1 MASKEPSLIRSTK
14 AFSVEIPEGSSS
26 AKAKRSDIVAGEL
39 GELVHEQSHFE
50 EQLAQTT
57 LKQISENESIDTQ
70 QSFAAE
76 HVKTDEYA
84 HALEDALHESTNGI
98 SPDHLQSQAGVGVAT
113 DSHKDHLVGV
123 AEEHAEDHL
132 IGVTEEHDQ
141 DQVVGI
147 GNDASNEHLVAISN
161 EGLHDTHAVLPS
173 DKVEDHHVALASQQD
188 EKAHDVGIASQAID
202 DHHDSFAKDKL
213 EDHLAA
219 VPQDNIS
226 DTHASL
232 PDNATEDH
240 HVAVAVTEPAAPIPL
255 FVSSN
260 DDFPDDH
267 MEIEDPP
274 EEDLHTQAVTDEAL
288 VEHLEHVEEEKT
300 KLAQTHLLP
309 DSPAPLLTPQA
320 KPVAQQ
326 KQTPLV
332 KKAPAVLTP
341 EMVKHQQEALLA
353 KQHRMEE
360 FHGRVDAIRKTVN
373 DINSKL
379 DHISPQEKKPH

>member
-14 AFSVEIPEGSSS
+14 AFSVEIPEGSTS

-39 GELVHEQSHFE
+39 EDHGHEGSHFE
-50 EQLAQTT
+50 EQLSQTA
-57 LKQISENESIDTQ
+57 LKQISENVSDDSQ

-76 HVKTDEYA
+76 HDKPDIYA
-84 HALEDALHESTNGI
+84 HVPEDALTEAKSGI
-98 SPDHLQSQAGVGVAT
+98 SPDHLHSPTGIGVAT

-123 AEEHAEDHL
+123 PDEHAEDHL
-132 IGVTEEHDQ
+132 IGVSEDQ
-141 DQVVGI
+141 AKDHVVGI
-147 GNDASNEHLVAISN
+147 ANDASNEHLVAISN
-161 EGLHDTHAVLPS
+161 EGLHDTHAAVPS
-173 DKVEDHHVALASQQD
+173 DKVEDHHA
-188 EKAHDVGIASQAID
+188 AI
-202 DHHDSFAKDKL
+202 AKDKL

-226 DTHASL
+226 DTHAPL

-240 HVAVAVTEPAAPIPL
+240 HVAVAAPEPAEPIPL

-274 EEDLHTQAVTDEAL
+274 QEALHTQPLTDEAL
-288 VEHLEHVEEEKT
+288 VDHVEHVKEGKA
-300 KLAQTHLLP
+300 KLAEVNLSA
-309 DSPAPLLTPQA
+309 DVPAPLLTPQA
-320 KPVAQQ
+320 KPVAQL
-326 KQTPLV
+326 KQPQLV

-341 EMVKHQQEALLA
+341 EMVKQQQEALLA
-353 KQHRMEE
+353 KQHKMEE
-360 FHGRVDAIRKTVN
+360 FHGRVDAIRKTVS

-379 DHISPQEKKPH
+379 DHIAPQEKKPH

>member
-26 AKAKRSDIVAGEL
+26 AKSKRSDIVAGEL
-39 GELVHEQSHFE
+39 GELGHEQSQFE
-50 EQLAQTT
+50 EQLAQNA
-57 LKQISENESIDTQ
+57 LKQISDNESIDTQ

-76 HVKTDEYA
+76 HVKADVYA
-84 HALEDALHESTNGI
+84 HGQEDASHESMAGI
-98 SPDHLQSQAGVGVAT
+98 SPDHLHSPKGIGVAT
-113 DSHKDHLVGV
+113 DSLKDHLVGV
-123 AEEHAEDHL
+123 ADDHAEDHL
-132 IGVTEEHDQ
+132 SEVTEEHAKDH
-141 DQVVGI
+141 VVGI
-147 GNDASNEHLVAISN
+147 GNDESNEHLVAISN

-173 DKVEDHHVALASQQD
+173 DKVEDHHAS
-188 EKAHDVGIASQAID
+188 IA
-202 DHHDSFAKDKL
+202 KEKL

-226 DTHASL
+226 DTHAPL

-240 HVAVAVTEPAAPIPL
+240 HVAVAAPEPPIPL

-274 EEDLHTQAVTDEAL
+274 EEDLHIEALSDEAL
-288 VEHLEHVEEEKT
+288 VDHIEHVQEGKG
-300 KLAQTHLLP
+300 KLAEAHL
-309 DSPAPLLTPQA
+309 SAGVPAPLLTPQA
-320 KPVAQQ
+320 KPAPQF
-326 KQTPLV
+326 KQPPLV

-341 EMVKHQQEALLA
+341 EMVKLQQEALIA
-353 KQHRMEE
+353 RQHRMEE
-360 FHGRVDAIRKTVN
+360 FHGRVDAIRKTVS

-379 DHISPQEKKPH
+379 DHISPQDKKHD

>member
-39 GELVHEQSHFE
+39 GEIGLSDSNFE
-50 EQLAQTT
+50 ELFAQNA
-57 LKQISENESIDTQ
+57 LKQTSDNETIDTQ
-70 QSFAAE
+70 QAFAADQ
-76 HVKTDEYA
+76 VKADVYA
-84 HALEDALHESTNGI
+84 HAQEEGLDESMAGT
-98 SPDHLQSQAGVGVAT
+98 STDHLHSPTGIGVAT

-123 AEEHAEDHL
+123 TDEHQEDRLIGIADEDAEDHL
-132 IGVTEEHDQ
+132 IGVAEDPAKDH
-141 DQVVGI
+141 VVTI
-147 GNDASNEHLVAISN
+147 SNDASGEHLLAISN
-161 EGLHDTHAVLPS
+161 EGLHDTHAALPT
-173 DKVEDHHVALASQQD
+173 DKVEDHHA
-188 EKAHDVGIASQAID
+188 AI
-202 DHHDSFAKDKL
+202 AKDNL

-226 DTHASL
+226 DTDAHL
-232 PDNATEDH
+232 PDNAIEDH
-240 HVAVAVTEPAAPIPL
+240 HGAVAAAEPVEPIPL

-267 MEIEDPP
+267 IEIKTPP
-274 EEDLHTQAVTDEAL
+274 EEAIHIQALTDEAL
-288 VEHLEHVEEEKT
+288 VDHVEHVKEGKA
-300 KLAQTHLLP
+300 KLAEAHLSA
-309 DSPAPLLTPQA
+309 DEPALLLTPQA
-320 KPVAQQ
+320 KVVTQP
-326 KQTPLV
+326 KQPPLV

-341 EMVKHQQEALLA
+341 DMVKQQQEALLA
-353 KQHRMEE
+353 KQHKMEE

>member
-1 MASKEPSLIRSTK
+1 MASKEPSIIRSTK

-84 HALEDALHESTNGI
+84 HALEDASHESTNGI

-123 AEEHAEDHL
+123 AEEHAQDHL
-132 IGVTEEHDQ
+132 
-141 DQVVGI
+141 VGI

-173 DKVEDHHVALASQQD
+173 DKVEDHHVAVASQQD

-202 DHHDSFAKDKL
+202 DHHDSIAKDKL

-274 EEDLHTQAVTDEAL
+274 EEDLHTQAVTDEVL
-288 VEHLEHVEEEKT
+288 VEHLEHVKEEKT
-300 KLAQTHLLP
+300 KLAETHLLA
-309 DSPAPLLTPQA
+309 DNAAPLLTALA

-326 KQTPLV
+326 KQPPLV
-332 KKAPAVLTP
+332 KKAPLVLSP
-341 EMVKHQQEALLA
+341 EMIKQKQEELLA
-353 KQHRMEE
+353 RQHRMEE

>member
-98 SPDHLQSQAGVGVAT
+98 SPDHLHGQAGVGVAT

-123 AEEHAEDHL
+123 AEEHAQDHL
-132 IGVTEEHDQ
+132 
-141 DQVVGI
+141 VGI

-161 EGLHDTHAVLPS
+161 EGLHDTHAALPT
-173 DKVEDHHVALASQQD
+173 DTVKDHNAS
-188 EKAHDVGIASQAID
+188 I
-202 DHHDSFAKDKL
+202 AKDKL